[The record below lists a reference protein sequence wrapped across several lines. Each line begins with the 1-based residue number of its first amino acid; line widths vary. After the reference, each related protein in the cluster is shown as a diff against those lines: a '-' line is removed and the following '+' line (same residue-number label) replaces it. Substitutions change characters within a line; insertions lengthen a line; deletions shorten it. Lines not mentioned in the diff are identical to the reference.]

1 MREKD
6 ISNEILRLKTKLTG
20 NLLEDM
26 QTQQEIYELKKMLKP
41 EIVNQPELDDDDC
54 LSCGA

>member
-26 QTQQEIYELKKMLKP
+26 ETQQEIYELKKMLKP